1 MRLFQG
7 GIMKYLLS
15 ILLLVTSIVSYADNL
30 NNRQRRLS
38 AVYLS
43 QTQIGQEILQQ
54 NSLKHQFFDKYYFG
68 DITPK
73 LTAIYNFE
81 AENGN
86 ITSFT
91 VNGLLLG
98 ASPIYLSWTL
108 AYTLKHYEM
117 YEMASSYNFDPSIN
131 FLEKEMLAF
140 ATAAVHWK
148 QLGSLNEEDFIEPIE
163 DRPEDIRN
171 HIQASAQKFDQAYKR
186 GKQSFKI
193 IVEKRFFKFNS
204 EKLTAEDLLN
214 SNDLSEKQKQYVL
227 EILNEL
233 EQTLKL

>member
-1 MRLFQG
+1 MWLFQG
-7 GIMKYLLS
+7 GIMKYVLS
-15 ILLLVTSIVSYADNL
+15 LLLLVTSIVSFADNL

-54 NSLKHQFFDKYYFG
+54 NSLKHQFFEKYFFG

-81 AENGN
+81 TENGSIN
-86 ITSFT
+86 SFT

-117 YEMASSYNFDPSIN
+117 YEMAANYDFNPRIN

-140 ATAAVHWK
+140 ATAAAHWK

-163 DRPEDIRN
+163 DRPDDIRN
-171 HIQASAQKFDQAYKR
+171 HIQASAEKFDQAYR
-186 GKQSFKI
+186 SGNQSFKN
-193 IVEKRFFKFNS
+193 IVKKRFFKFNS
-204 EKLTAEDLLN
+204 SKLTDEDLLN
-214 SNDLSEKQKQYVL
+214 SDDLSDKQKQYVL
-227 EILNEL
+227 DILNEL
-233 EQTLKL
+233 EKTLKL